1 LLTKPQ
7 SLNSQH
13 AHVIID
19 CIYIRT
25 EAKNYLIRSIVA
37 MTADIVKKPLVGSSY
52 RASGEAVINL
62 EPKSK
67 ENAPIEQQERVEKH
81 K

>member
-1 LLTKPQ
+1 
-7 SLNSQH
+7 
-13 AHVIID
+13 
-19 CIYIRT
+19 
-25 EAKNYLIRSIVA
+25 